1 MHLLYK
7 RIRYLNLPIDLQ
19 LQLFDNT
26 ILPIALYGCEVWAF
40 EKLQLIENLQNE
52 FLRYI
57 TNLKKST
64 PIYMLQAELGR
75 NPIDITIK
83 TRLIGF
89 WINILNGKESK
100 LSKSLYNILFHQY
113 CNGIYHHKWIHC
125 IKEVLISAGHF
136 DLFSANTIENP
147 KLIKRQIS
155 ETLVDLHIQNWHAK
169 VPSSS
174 KAKNYYLFK
183 QNTI

>member
-1 MHLLYK
+1 MNIFHDYSKLKKLDINYDKTKILVFGTRNDDPFGFKISENKISVCKEFKYLGIIFTKNRSFSKAIKNNYDQAKKALHLLYK
-7 RIRYLNLPIDLQ
+7 RIGYLNLPIDLQ
-19 LQLFDNT
+19 LQLFANT

-52 FLRYI
+52 VLRYI

-83 TRLIGF
+83 TCLIGF

-100 LSKSLYNILFHQY
+100 
-113 CNGIYHHKWIHC
+113 
-125 IKEVLISAGHF
+125 
-136 DLFSANTIENP
+136 
-147 KLIKRQIS
+147 
-155 ETLVDLHIQNWHAK
+155 
-169 VPSSS
+169 
-174 KAKNYYLFK
+174 
-183 QNTI
+183 